1 MEESEVERR
10 EAKLTSSHWNL
21 KIGNRIIQREVY
33 IYIYIG
39 WGERIERMII
49 RDKLPSSRRNV
60 TQNLLFPELPIHN
73 DSER

>member
-33 IYIYIG
+33 IYIYSTG
-39 WGERIERMII
+39 WKDRA
-49 RDKLPSSRRNV
+49 DDYP
-60 TQNLLFPELPIHN
+60 Q
-73 DSER
+73 